1 MNTILYIKV
10 PEEIITGVKNLLT
23 AKGANPT
30 KQNIQEFLLE
40 FLIKTIKTK
49 LK

>member
-23 AKGANPT
+23 AKGMNPT
-30 KQNIQEFLLE
+30 KQNIQEFLRE